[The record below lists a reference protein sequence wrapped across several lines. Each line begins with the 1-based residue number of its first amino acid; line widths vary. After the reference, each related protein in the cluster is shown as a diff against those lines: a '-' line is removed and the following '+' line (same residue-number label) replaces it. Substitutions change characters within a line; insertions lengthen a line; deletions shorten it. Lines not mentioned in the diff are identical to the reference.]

1 MSKTRDLSYDEV
13 KDHLA
18 IRIRAHTEFANFQ
31 LENWFAENLRI
42 PVGGELLEIGC
53 GDGNWFETWAGAL
66 GASGFITG
74 VDKNDE
80 LITRAAARDVACR
93 KLLMRMDFND
103 LSAFLPETF
112 DCAIAPYSIYYAD
125 DARET
130 MGAIRNLLKEGT
142 YAYLIGPTEQ
152 NAEELYQ
159 LNKLIFGFES
169 DDPTKRRACRI
180 EEEFLPVAKDLF
192 TEATSR
198 RVPRLIEFPTL
209 DHYFEYFRATLLYR
223 ESCKKAGRTPETDE
237 IAACGW
243 DNLNLS
249 KEVIVVEARR

>member
-1 MSKTRDLSYDEV
+1 MSKAPDLSYDEV

-31 LENWFAENLRI
+31 LEDWFAENLRI
-42 PVGGELLEIGC
+42 PPGGALLEIGC
-53 GDGNWFETWAGAL
+53 GDGNWFETWAAAL
-66 GASGFITG
+66 GAGGFITG
-74 VDKNDE
+74 IDKNDE
-80 LITRAAARDVACR
+80 LISRAAAREVSCR
-93 KLLMRMDFND
+93 KLLLRMDFND
-103 LSAFLPETF
+103 LSAFFPGTF

-130 MGAIRNLLKEGT
+130 MASIRNLLKEGGC
-142 YAYLIGPTEQ
+142 AYLTGPTEQ
-152 NAEELYQ
+152 NADELYQ

-180 EEEFLPVAKDLF
+180 EEAFLPAAKGLF

-209 DHYFEYFRATLLYR
+209 EHYFEYYRATLLYR
-223 ESCKKAGRTPETDE
+223 ESCKKAGRTPGPSE
-237 IAACGW
+237 IEACGW
-243 DNLNLS
+243 DNLTLS
-249 KEVIVVEARR
+249 KEVVVVEARR